1 MKKITLHGCMW
12 RMLFGVILVMGFIWA
27 FSKLFPRAYD
37 TLEAKALGIQ
47 EDSVT
52 TVIQKKDSVP
62 KKRNPK
68 DSAKYLN
75 DSIVWVQTDHPKLA
89 VKLEHEDNCY
99 IVPVKLNGIP
109 MKMMLDT
116 GAANI
121 TISIIEY
128 EFFKRQH
135 LLSEKCVGE
144 AECSIADGSTV
155 QAYTTKI
162 AEVNIGGEIVKDV
175 ECVVM
180 PQSDAPL
187 LLGMNVLKKFG
198 NIRIDYNRNLLILK
212 E

>member
-52 TVIQKKDSVP
+52 TVVEKKDSVP

-68 DSAKYLN
+68 DSVKYLN

-89 VKLEHEDNCY
+89 VKLEHENNCY
-99 IVPVKLNGIP
+99 TVLVKVNGIP
-109 MKMMLDT
+109 MKMLLDT
-116 GAANI
+116 GAANM

-128 EFFKRQH
+128 EYLKRH
-135 LLSEKCVGE
+135 GSLSEKCVGE
-144 AECSIADGSTV
+144 TECTIADGSV
-155 QAYTTKI
+155 VKAYTTKI
-162 AEVNIGGEIVKDV
+162 SEVNIGGEVVKDV
-175 ECVVM
+175 ECDIM
-180 PQSDAPL
+180 PQTDATP
-187 LLGMNVLKKFG
+187 LLGMNVLHKFG
-198 NIRIDYNRNLLILK
+198 NFRIDSKQNLLILK

>member
-1 MKKITLHGCMW
+1 MKKNFTLYGCLGKL
-12 RMLFGVILVMGFIWA
+12 LFAVILLMGFVWG

-37 TLEAKALGIQ
+37 TLETKALGIK
-47 EDSVT
+47 EDSVIAI
-52 TVIQKKDSVP
+52 IQKKDSVP
-62 KKRNPK
+62 KKCN
-68 DSAKYLN
+68 LN
-75 DSIVWVQTDHPKLA
+75 DSIQWAQVDSPKLA

-121 TISIIEY
+121 SISIIEY
-128 EFFKRQH
+128 EFFKKQN

-144 AECSIADGSTV
+144 TECSIADGSIV
-155 QAYTTKI
+155 KAYTTKI
-162 AEVNIGGEIVKDV
+162 AEVELGGEVVNDI

-187 LLGMNVLKKFG
+187 LLGMNVLRKFG

>member
-52 TVIQKKDSVP
+52 TVVEKKDSVP
-62 KKRNPK
+62 KKRNPR
-68 DSAKYLN
+68 DSVKYLN

-144 AECSIADGSTV
+144 VECSIADGSTV